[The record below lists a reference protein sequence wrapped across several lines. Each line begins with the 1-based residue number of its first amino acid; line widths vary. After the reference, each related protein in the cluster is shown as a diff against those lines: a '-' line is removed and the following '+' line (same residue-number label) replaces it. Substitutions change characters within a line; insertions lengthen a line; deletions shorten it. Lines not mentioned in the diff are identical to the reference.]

1 MAAGTAIDLKP
12 NNQMPAWR
20 KFLSSEK
27 FAGYLFASPF
37 IIGFLVFFAFP
48 MLYSGYLAFHKW
60 YVLDPAPRYVGMSN
74 FTKLISDDFASLSL
88 YNSAFYT
95 IIAVPLQLIISF
107 SLALALTQRVLF
119 RNLYRAVFYLPIIV
133 PLVAWAVVWQRM
145 FHIEYGIFNEILS
158 WFGVEP
164 KAWLSTKELAK
175 PAMIIMSL
183 WYIGRQMVIFIA
195 GLTSIPPSMLEAAS
209 IDGADGWRK
218 ITRIV
223 LPLMTPFIFFNMVI
237 AIVNSFQSFVPAAI
251 MTDGGPENSTLFA
264 ILYLWRTGFEFGRMG
279 YASTFAWEFFIIV
292 VAFTIAQFYIS
303 QRWVYYEN

>member
-1 MAAGTAIDLKP
+1 MASGTAIGGQSTHR
-12 NNQMPAWR
+12 NSVWR
-20 KFLSSEK
+20 KLLNSEW
-27 FAGYLFASPF
+27 FAGYLFAAPF

-48 MLYSGYLAFHKW
+48 MIYSAYLTFHRW
-60 YVLDPAPRYVGMSN
+60 YILDTVPTFVGMDN
-74 FTKLISDDFASLSL
+74 ITKLINDDFASLSL

-107 SLALALTQRVLF
+107 SLAMALTQKVLL

-145 FHIEYGIFNEILS
+145 FHIDYGIFNVILS
-158 WFGVEP
+158 WVGVEP
-164 KAWLSTKELAK
+164 KAWLSTTELAK

-195 GLTSIPPSMLEAAS
+195 GLTSIPPALLEAAS
-209 IDGADGWRK
+209 IDGANGFRR
-218 ITRIV
+218 IVRIV
-223 LPLMTPFIFFNMVI
+223 LPLMTPFIFYNMVI

-251 MTDGGPENSTLFA
+251 MTEGGPENSTLFA
-264 ILYLWRTGFEFGRMG
+264 VYYIWRTGFNFGKMG
-279 YASTFAWEFFIIV
+279 YASALAWEFFIIV
-292 VAFTIAQFYIS
+292 VGFTLVQFFAS